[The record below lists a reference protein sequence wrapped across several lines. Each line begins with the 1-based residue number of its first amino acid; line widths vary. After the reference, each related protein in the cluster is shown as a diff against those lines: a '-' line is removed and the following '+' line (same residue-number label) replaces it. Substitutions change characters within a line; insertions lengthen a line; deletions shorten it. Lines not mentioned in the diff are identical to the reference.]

1 MARAMAR
8 VAAMQ
13 LIFEHFAGGEGG
25 MPTLQMI
32 YDELLAEHPDGMTQS
47 DPGMADRAWIE
58 RVLQGVIEN
67 QEELDERIQAVSKNW
82 RIERM
87 AQVDLTIL
95 RLAAWE
101 LLYETDVPGSVVINE
116 AVEMANTYASEG
128 SGRFIN
134 GILGT
139 ILRLRETP

>member
-32 YDELLAEHPDGMTQS
+32 YDELRAEHPDGMTQS
-47 DPGMADRAWIE
+47 DPGMADRARIE

-139 ILRLRETP
+139 ILRQRETP